1 MNEKMFLKR
10 KALRAI
16 IIAVCALCSTFSLYA
31 QRTVSGT
38 VTDVNDEPISGVSV
52 SVKGTSSGT
61 VTDANGT
68 YRLNVEENATLV
80 FSYVGYITQEIK
92 VTSQTEIS
100 VKLLDASQSLDE
112 IIVIGY
118 GTAKRQDFTGSVT
131 SVRLENSP
139 IALAPNLNALDALKG
154 NVAGLDIGATNSAGG
169 QPSMQLRGQ
178 KSISGSNDPLIVVD
192 GVIFM
197 GSLNDINPNDIAS
210 YNVLKDATSAAA
222 YGSRSANGVIII
234 TTKKGRTGKPVVT
247 FNATG
252 GMEVWQNKPELL
264 KGEEWIKSAQARH
277 GSSIDI
283 SWMQAQEIERRNA
296 GLETDWIDMISR
308 TGYIQDY
315 QAAVS
320 GAGEKTNYYMSTSY
334 SKNQGIMIGDD
345 YDRVSVLGKI
355 SADITDWLQVGL
367 DGAYTRSDYSGA
379 GANLSMA
386 FGISP
391 YGVFYRDEEKKLIEK
406 FPITQGA
413 GQNHPLWGVTNGSR
427 DNLDVRNNFR
437 LNAFAV
443 VKVPWIEGLSY
454 RFNYAGNLSK
464 NQSGDFY
471 YETHYVKEGAYNDPT
486 RYSPA
491 AYQSLLSSANGY
503 INNNSTGSW
512 LIDHILAYKHT
523 FGKHAVDVT
532 AVATRDRR
540 NWEQII
546 SRGSDYAANGNTTL
560 GIYGL
565 HKATTQKV
573 EISKDQRSNIGYF
586 GRASYVFD
594 NRYFLTASYRR
605 DGASVF
611 GADNKWGDFA
621 AAGLAW
627 KVTEES
633 FMKPVEALNSLKLK
647 VSYGMNGNQG
657 LGPYGT
663 LSTIN
668 NGSTGGV
675 RYEFGNS
682 NILYGIT
689 AGALGNASLGWEST
703 SSWNTGFESA
713 WLGNRIFLDLDLYFS
728 RTTNQIFDRNI
739 PVMTGFRQMKSSMG
753 EIGNTGVE
761 LTLRTVNIEN
771 RDLTWTTGVTF
782 WLNRNKLIHLYGD
795 DIDGDGREDDDI
807 GNSRFIGK
815 SLGAIYGW
823 VQDGIVQEDDDTY
836 IQMTSATPGVPKYKD
851 LDNSGSIGDEDRE
864 ILGYNKPNFKLNMSH
879 TLTYKNWELYAML
892 TGTFG
897 GGGYYLKSNTSAYM
911 INNGG
916 DSNSNHIYIP
926 WWTPENKSNVYP
938 SAMFTGD
945 GRFLGLQSRTFVRLQ
960 DVTLSYSFREPW
972 VKRLKM
978 QNLKIFLTG
987 KNLFTLTDWEGGDP
1001 EVGSVVYTGD
1011 YPVLTTFS
1019 LGVNISF

>member
-1 MNEKMFLKR
+1 MERWKR
-10 KALRAI
+10 CRLYL
-16 IIAVCALCSTFSLYA
+16 CALFFLSGSLAGFA
-31 QRTVSGT
+31 QGRVSGT
-38 VTDVNDEPISGVSV
+38 VTDAGSGEPVIGANVV
-52 SVKGTSSGT
+52 EKGTTNGT
-61 VTDANGT
+61 GTDAEGKFTLTVGNSAVLQVSYIGYLAQEVT
-68 YRLNVEENATLV
+68 VGNRTVLNVMLAED
-80 FSYVGYITQEIK
+80 TQ
-92 VTSQTEIS
+92 
-100 VKLLDASQSLDE
+100 ALDE
-112 IIVIGY
+112 VIIIGY
-118 GTAKRQDFTGSVT
+118 GTAKRQDFTGSVA
-131 SVRLENSP
+131 SVRMEDSP
-139 IALAPNLNALDALKG
+139 LALTSNLNALEALKG
-154 NVAGLDIGATNSAGG
+154 NVAGLDIGTTNSAGG

-192 GVIFM
+192 GVIYM

-210 YNVLKDATSAAA
+210 YDILKDATSAAA
-222 YGSRSANGVIII
+222 YGSRSANGVIAI
-234 TTKKGRTGKPVVT
+234 TTKKGKTGKPTVT

-264 KGEEWIKSAQARH
+264 KGKEWLESALARH
-277 GSSIDI
+277 GNSTDI
-283 SWMQAQEIERRNA
+283 TWMAPQEIERMDA
-296 GLETDWIDMISR
+296 GREIDWIDMISR
-308 TGYIQDY
+308 TGYVQDY

-355 SADITDWLQVGL
+355 SADITNWLQLGL
-367 DGAYTRSDYSGA
+367 DGAYTRSDFSGA
-379 GANLSMA
+379 GANLNTA
-386 FGISP
+386 FGVSP
-391 YGVFYRDEEKKLIEK
+391 YSVFYRDEEKKLIEK
-406 FPITQGA
+406 YPARDGGA
-413 GQNHPLWGVTNGSR
+413 RVHPLWGVTDGSR

-471 YETHYVKEGAYNDPT
+471 YETNYVQEGEYNDPT

-491 AYQSLLSSANGY
+491 TYQRLLTSANGN

-512 LIDHILAYKHT
+512 LIDHILTYKNT

-560 GIYGL
+560 GINGL

-594 NRYFLTASYRR
+594 NRYSLMASYRR

-621 AAGLAW
+621 SAGLAW

-633 FMKPVEALNSLKLK
+633 FMKPVEMLNSLKLK
-647 VSYGMNGNQG
+647 LSYGMNGNQG
-657 LGPYGT
+657 LNPYGT

-682 NILYGIT
+682 TILYGIT

-713 WLGNRIFLDLDLYFS
+713 WLGNRLFFDLDLYFS
-728 RTTNQIFDRNI
+728 RTTNQIFNRTI
-739 PVMTGFRQMKSSMG
+739 PVMTGFKEMKSSMG

-761 LTLRTVNIEN
+761 LTLRSVNIEN
-771 RDLTWTTGVTF
+771 RDLNWTMGFTF
-782 WLNRNKLIHLYGD
+782 WLNRNKLIHLYGE
-795 DIDGDGREDDDI
+795 DIDGDGLEDDDI
-807 GNSRFIGK
+807 ASSRFIGK

-823 VQDGIVQEDDDTY
+823 VQDGIVQEDDAAY
-836 IQMTSATPGVPKYKD
+836 IQMTGAKPGAPKYKD
-851 LDNSGSIGDEDRE
+851 LDGDGAIDDGDRE
-864 ILGYNKPNFKLNMSH
+864 ILGYDKPNFKLNMSN
-879 TLTYKNWELYAML
+879 TLTWKNWELYAML
-892 TGTFG
+892 GGTFG
-897 GGGYYLKSNTSAYM
+897 GGGYYQKSNVSAYM
-911 INNGG
+911 VSNGG
-916 DSNSNHIYIP
+916 NFVSNTISIP
-926 WWTPENKSNVYP
+926 YWTPENRSNTYP
-938 SAMFTGD
+938 SGAFTGD
-945 GRFLGLQSRTFVRLQ
+945 GRFQGLQSRAYVRLQ
-960 DVTLSYSFREPW
+960 DVTLSYTFREPW
-972 VKRLKM
+972 VRS
-978 QNLKIFLTG
+978 LKIQHLKVFLAG
-987 KNLFTLTDWEGGDP
+987 KNVFTITGWEGGDP
-1001 EVGSVVYTGD
+1001 EVGSVVRTGD
-1011 YPVLTTFS
+1011 YPVFSTYS
-1019 LGVNISF
+1019 LGANISF